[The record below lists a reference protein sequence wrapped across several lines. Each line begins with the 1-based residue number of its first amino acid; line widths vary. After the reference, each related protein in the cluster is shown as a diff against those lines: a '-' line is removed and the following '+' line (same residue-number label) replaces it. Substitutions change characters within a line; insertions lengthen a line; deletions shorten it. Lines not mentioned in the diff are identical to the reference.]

1 MHRTGKTRCSPES
14 RVFPI
19 VDPDTSD
26 RGLRGLRIECSR
38 SSAVVSDTYAMTV
51 ANPPENDLRP
61 AFDPTIT
68 TTPDASAIHDSD
80 SSDHTPLPLNHWNT
94 RTRVGRGSRLVA
106 TIAAVLAVFIGA
118 GLVTSCESVPGER
131 AAVIREVNASR
142 AAAGLAPLREN
153 WVLDL
158 KADSWAQKMR
168 NACAISHSTLRDGVP
183 GNWRKL
189 GENVGRGGSVQ
200 AIHVAYMNS
209 PGHRA
214 NVLDP
219 AFNEMGAAAV
229 WGTCPNSS
237 GTMVRTLFTIHVFMK
252 A

>member
-1 MHRTGKTRCSPES
+1 MATDTPSVHTSTTNEDVRGPAVSTIAERRGGRS
-14 RVFPI
+14 RKLV
-19 VDPDTSD
+19 TS
-26 RGLRGLRIECSR
+26 
-38 SSAVVSDTYAMTV
+38 
-51 ANPPENDLRP
+51 
-61 AFDPTIT
+61 
-68 TTPDASAIHDSD
+68 
-80 SSDHTPLPLNHWNT
+80 
-94 RTRVGRGSRLVA
+94 
-106 TIAAVLAVFIGA
+106 IAAVLAVFVGM
-118 GLVTSCESVPGER
+118 GLLSSCESMPGER
-131 AAVIREVNASR
+131 ASVIREVNASR
-142 AAAGLAPLREN
+142 AAAGLPALSEN

-168 NACAISHSTLRDGVP
+168 NSCAISHSTLRDGVP
-183 GNWRKL
+183 GNWKKL

-219 AFNEMGAAAV
+219 SFNQMGAAAV